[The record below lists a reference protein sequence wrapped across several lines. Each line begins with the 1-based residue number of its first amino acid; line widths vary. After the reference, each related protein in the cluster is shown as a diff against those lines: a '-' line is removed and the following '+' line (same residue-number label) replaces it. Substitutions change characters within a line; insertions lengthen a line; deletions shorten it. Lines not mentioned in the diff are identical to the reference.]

1 MFAASARSRVFHR
14 IAQNDDRTVCG
25 LSVGRF
31 ESSQPQG
38 NSIHLIRK
46 VPANYSEC
54 KHCVRIAVAVRAD
67 SYNTQHLAF
76 AAGVTK
82 IS

>member
-38 NSIHLIRK
+38 NCLHLIQK

-54 KHCVRIAVAVRAD
+54 KHCVRIAVSVRAD
-67 SYNTQHLAF
+67 PYNTQREF
-76 AAGVTK
+76 AEGGVTK